1 MSIDCASPPR
11 IVVLGAGPAGA
22 AVARA
27 LATLGYVVQV
37 VSDWRR
43 FDAVESLSARVIE
56 GLRHANLHR
65 AASCAIGPC
74 TRTTLWNGALK
85 RLTQSFSSSAARST
99 GRCAT
104 TCAA

>member
-43 FDAVESLSARVIE
+43 FDAVELGDSVA
-56 GLRHANLHR
+56 
-65 AASCAIGPC
+65 
-74 TRTTLWNGALK
+74 
-85 RLTQSFSSSAARST
+85 Q
-99 GRCAT
+99 
-104 TCAA
+104 